1 MKESFKELWKQIE
14 LNKGTEFFLKWWNW
28 VYTSE
33 INPIKKTDKIVI
45 NHIGYILNYFF
56 NRITNGVSEGL
67 NSKMQKIQ

>member
-33 INPIKKTDKIVI
+33 INPIKKTAKIVI
-45 NHIGYILNYFF
+45 NHIDYILNYFF
-56 NRITNGVSEGL
+56 NRITNAVSEG
-67 NSKMQKIQ
+67 